1 MAHVDLHCHSTAS
14 DGHFPPADVVRRA
27 QAAGLVAI
35 ALTDHDTT
43 DGVPDAQRAGAA
55 LGVDVVGGCEF
66 SVQAPWGE
74 LHVLGYFLPPGDPVV
89 EVFLERARAGR
100 RRRGEQMVA
109 RLQQVGVPVDIAA
122 VERHAAGGALCR
134 PHVARALVDAG
145 ASADVGDA
153 FDRWIGR
160 GRPAYVEKVLPC
172 FGEVAALVH
181 GAGGVAVAAH
191 LGDRAS
197 EGQVRQFVDA
207 GLDGIEVRHPSHSPA
222 VERRLLGIAQRLGI
236 AITGGS
242 DWHGETEVGR
252 SHAPLGG
259 LQVPAE
265 WLERLQVRRVRR
277 SGQGVT

>member
-1 MAHVDLHCHSTAS
+1 MA
-14 DGHFPPADVVRRA
+14 RRA
-27 QAAGLVAI
+27 HQAHLAAF

-43 DGVPDAQRAGAA
+43 AGVAEAA
-55 LGVDVVGGCEF
+55 AEGTRLGVRVITGCEF
-66 SVQAPWGE
+66 SVKAGWGE
-74 LHVLGYFLPPGDPVV
+74 LHLLGYFLPPGDPAV
-89 EVFLERARAGR
+89 EAFLERARAGR

-109 RLQQVGVPVDIAA
+109 RLQQCGIPVEIAA

-181 GAGGVAVAAH
+181 GAAGVAVAAH
-191 LGDRAS
+191 LGERAS
-197 EGQVRQFVDA
+197 EGQVRQFKDA
-207 GLDGIEVRHPSHSPA
+207 GLDGVEVRHPSHSPA
-222 VERRLLGIAQRLGI
+222 GERRLLGIAQRLGL